1 MIQFLDKKSM
11 LRGKNVAD
19 YGDDFG
25 DIEKRGNQKEIPSRL
40 FQSNLISVIFT
51 HLTDLTHKSL
61 FGTNNV

>member
-1 MIQFLDKKSM
+1 M
-11 LRGKNVAD
+11 AD

-25 DIEKRGNQKEIPSRL
+25 DIEKRGTQKEIPSRL

-51 HLTDLTHKSL
+51 HLTDLTQKSL